1 MGRGGDGHFR
11 YNDPVGQKLDTVW
24 HLAVDELTY
33 NTPAQTRFHLP
44 PWPPD
49 YSGLSTAFRQQC

>member
-1 MGRGGDGHFR
+1 MGRGGNGLMNFR

-33 NTPAQTRFHLP
+33 NTP
-44 PWPPD
+44 
-49 YSGLSTAFRQQC
+49 